1 MNKSVLYILLAIS
14 IFFTS
19 CIPTKDLIYLQNKN
33 GASSDVPISEVMLKP
48 YRLQVNDVLSIT
60 IKADDPKLVS
70 IFNPTNKGETDN
82 VGSSLYFSGYT
93 VDDHGSI
100 RIPVL
105 GEITAIGYTVEELR
119 LKIEKQLLDEYF
131 KKEANIFVIVRLG
144 GFKYTINGEVGS
156 MGTKFLF
163 QDHVNIMEAI
173 ANSGDI
179 TITGDR
185 KAVTIIRQTPTGTEM
200 HDIDLTDINV
210 MQSPY
215 YHLQPND
222 YIYVKPLKQKTW
234 GTGKTGIESLS
245 TIITLI
251 SLVTTALVI
260 LQL

>member
-1 MNKSVLYILLAIS
+1 MNKSVLYILLGIS
-14 IFFTS
+14 LFFTS
-19 CIPTKDLIYLQNKN
+19 CIPVKDLVYLQNKS
-33 GASSDVPISEVMLKP
+33 GTPADVPISEVMLKP

-82 VGSSLYFSGYT
+82 GGSSLYFSGYT
-93 VDDHGSI
+93 VDDHGNI

-105 GEITAIGYTVEELR
+105 GEINAIGFTVEELR

-185 KAVTIIRQTPTGTEM
+185 KAVTIIRQLPTGTEM

-215 YHLQPND
+215 YNLQPND

-234 GTGKTGIESLS
+234 GTGKTGIESIG
-245 TIITLI
+245 TIITLL
-251 SLVTTALVI
+251 SLFTTTLV
-260 LQL
+260 LLKL

>member
-33 GASSDVPISEVMLKP
+33 GGSSDVPISEVMLKP

-131 KKEANIFVIVRLG
+131 KKEANIFVIVRLA

-210 MQSPY
+210 MKSPY
-215 YHLQPND
+215 YNLQPND